1 MILIS
6 SGKTDTGRTRKNN
19 EDSYFV
25 DDDRRLYAVADGI
38 GGHEG
43 GEVAS
48 RMAIEGLSQIIQE
61 RFSVSDDM
69 PAHGFS
75 AEGDAVRSALSH
87 AFTLVNKTIRQ
98 AAAGDPALFGMG
110 TTMTALLFREK
121 TAYLAH
127 VGDSRAYRLRSGAL
141 TQVSEDHTVVAEQ
154 MRAGLL
160 TAQQART
167 TPYRHVITRALGID
181 TQIAV
186 DQGAIEVRPDDTF
199 LLCTDGLTEMVED
212 AQIREILSNAPPRVA
227 AQLLVREANARGGVD
242 NITVVV
248 VQVKTENNQ

>member
-6 SGKTDTGRTRKNN
+6 SGRTDTGRTRKNN
-19 EDSYFV
+19 EDSYLV
-25 DDDRRLYAVADGI
+25 DDDRRLFAVADGI

-61 RFSVSDDM
+61 RFSVSDDT

-75 AEGDAVRSALSH
+75 AEGDAVKSALNH

-110 TTMTALLFREK
+110 TTMTALLCRET

-127 VGDSRAYRLRSGAL
+127 VGDSRAYRLRSGVL

-167 TPYRHVITRALGID
+167 TSYRHVITRALGID
-181 TQIAV
+181 TEIAV
-186 DQGAIEVRPDDTF
+186 DQRAIEVRPDDTF

-212 AQIREILSNAPPRVA
+212 AQIREILSNALPREA
-227 AQLLVREANARGGVD
+227 AELLVREANARGGAD

-248 VQVKTENNQ
+248 VQVQREDNQ

>member
-1 MILIS
+1 MTFIS

-19 EDSYFV
+19 EDSYLV
-25 DDDRRLYAVADGI
+25 DDDRGLYAVADGI

-61 RFSVSDDM
+61 RFSVSDA
-69 PAHGFS
+69 PAHGIS
-75 AEGDAVRSALSH
+75 AEGDAVKSALNH

-98 AAAGDPALFGMG
+98 AAAGNPALFHMG
-110 TTMTALLFREK
+110 TTMTAILFREK
-121 TAYLAH
+121 TVYLAH
-127 VGDSRAYRLRSGAL
+127 VGDSRAYRLRSGVL

-160 TAQQART
+160 TAEKART

-181 TQIAV
+181 TEIAV
-186 DQGAIEVRPDDTF
+186 DQGAIEVGPGDTF
-199 LLCTDGLTEMVED
+199 LLCTDGLTEMVDD
-212 AQIREILSNAPPRVA
+212 AEILRILSNAPPRESA
-227 AQLLVREANARGGVD
+227 DLLVREANARGGVD

-248 VQVKTENNQ
+248 VQIEDNQ

>member
-87 AFTLVNKTIRQ
+87 AFTRCERSTRSRTSM
-98 AAAGDPALFGMG
+98 PS
-110 TTMTALLFREK
+110 
-121 TAYLAH
+121 AH
-127 VGDSRAYRLRSGAL
+127 RL
-141 TQVSEDHTVVAEQ
+141 
-154 MRAGLL
+154 
-160 TAQQART
+160 
-167 TPYRHVITRALGID
+167 
-181 TQIAV
+181 
-186 DQGAIEVRPDDTF
+186 
-199 LLCTDGLTEMVED
+199 
-212 AQIREILSNAPPRVA
+212 
-227 AQLLVREANARGGVD
+227 
-242 NITVVV
+242 
-248 VQVKTENNQ
+248 